1 MIKLKVCGMKDPA
14 NITAVAELHPDY
26 MGFIF
31 YRSSPRYV
39 GDQFSIPQTEVTTNV
54 GVFVNESTGV
64 ILNRLRHINSETVQL
79 HGSETPLQCDELKSR
94 GITVIK
100 VFSISDAFD
109 FAKTKEY
116 QDVSDYFLFDT
127 RGTFHGGNGTAFNWN
142 KLEQYD
148 QSIPFFLSGGLN
160 PENVTNLGALDTMN
174 IHALDINS
182 GVEVS
187 PGIKNID
194 KIKSIMSCLK

>member
-1 MIKLKVCGMKDPA
+1 M
-14 NITAVAELHPDY
+14 
-26 MGFIF
+26 
-31 YRSSPRYV
+31 
-39 GDQFSIPQTEVTTNV
+39 
-54 GVFVNESTGV
+54 NESTGV